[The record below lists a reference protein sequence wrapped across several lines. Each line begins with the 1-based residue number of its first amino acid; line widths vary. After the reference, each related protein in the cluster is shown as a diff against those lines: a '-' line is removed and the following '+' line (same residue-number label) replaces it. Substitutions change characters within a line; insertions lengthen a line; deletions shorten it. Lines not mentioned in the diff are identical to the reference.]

1 MSFWRI
7 LIALVLIAA
16 GVLGFFYIRD
26 RAAAKKEAEYHR
38 FAGAVAE
45 TSIAAE
51 LYRNHPDSFLVARD
65 SILKGYAMTL
75 EDIAAFRV
83 RLEKND
89 LEWEKVWDLVDSI
102 NDSLVKIQFER
113 LNTLKDTVSDSSIA
127 PTAKVG

>member
-1 MSFWRI
+1 MSFWRV
-7 LIALVLIAA
+7 LIALVVITA

-26 RAAAKKEAEYHR
+26 QEAAKKEAEYHR
-38 FAGAVAE
+38 FAGAIAE

-65 SILKGYAMTL
+65 SILRDYAMTM
-75 EDIAAFRV
+75 EDIAAFRA

-113 LNTLKDTVSDSSIA
+113 LNALKDSASDSSKV
-127 PTAKVG
+127 PTGTP